1 MDRLDGTVYWGADQP
16 SLATLYATVEALL
29 PRWRKRAEEA
39 RRLGKLPRE
48 SVDELFDAGLLQ
60 LAMPKRFGGLELDW
74 PVLAEVARLAARAC
88 PSTAWIVGLVGG
100 HIQIVSRFPAEA
112 VNAVFRSGARQLV
125 ATGSAT
131 AAGGISLDGGAY
143 RVDGRWRLG
152 SGVDYATW
160 VVVSGPC
167 LHPSRRDARTVM
179 ALLPAI
185 DIEIG
190 DDWQA
195 IGMAGTGSR
204 DIIIRDRSISE
215 SWAQP
220 LDNVLGRSAERGG
233 HYLQSVSLIPYLT
246 SVIVG
251 PLLGCAEGAVAAGL
265 AIMRERHGR
274 QPNGNQWAF
283 AMRAGEII
291 ADIECARLLY
301 RSILSRLHEAGC
313 YSRDLSDRD
322 YAAIK
327 RDRARLTR
335 LCVNAVQQL
344 VSQLGTS
351 VIAQTHPVQRHWC
364 DLQVMAAHM
373 DVNWDRAMA
382 DYGTALLAQP

>member
-1 MDRLDGTVYWGADQP
+1 MDRPDGTVYWGADQP
-16 SLATLYATVEALL
+16 PLAALFARAEALL
-29 PRWRKRAEEA
+29 PRWRKRADDA

-74 PVLAEVARLAARAC
+74 PVLVEVARLSARAC
-88 PSTAWIVGLVGG
+88 PSTAWIVSLVGG

-112 VNAVFRSGARQLV
+112 VNAVFRSGARQLI

-160 VVVSGPC
+160 VVVSGSC
-167 LHPSRRDARTVM
+167 QRPSGRDGQTVL
-179 ALLPAI
+179 ALLPAV

-204 DIIIRDRSISE
+204 DIIIRDRSVSD

-220 LDNVLGRSAERGG
+220 LDDVLGRSAQRGE
-233 HYLQSVSLIPYLT
+233 HYLQSVPLIPYLT
-246 SVIVG
+246 SAIVG
-251 PLLGCAEGAVAAGL
+251 PLLGCAEGAVAAGF
-265 AIMRERHGR
+265 AIMRERYGR
-274 QPNGNQWAF
+274 QPNGSQRAF
-283 AMRAGEII
+283 AIRTGEIV

-313 YSRDLSDRD
+313 EDRDLSDRD

-335 LCVNAVQQL
+335 LCMNAVQQL
-344 VSQLGTS
+344 VSHLGTS
-351 VIAQTHPVQRHWC
+351 VIAQAHPVQRYWC

>member
-1 MDRLDGTVYWGADQP
+1 MDKLGKTVCWGADQP

-29 PRWRKRAEEA
+29 PRWRRRAEEA

-100 HIQIVSRFPAEA
+100 HIQIVSRFPAEVA
-112 VNAVFRSGARQLV
+112 NAVFRSGARQLV

-131 AAGGISLDGGAY
+131 AAGGISVDGGAY
-143 RVDGRWRLG
+143 RIDGRWRLG

-160 VVVSGPC
+160 VVVSGSC
-167 LHPSRRDARTVM
+167 LHPSRPDPRTVM
-179 ALLPAI
+179 ALLPAV
-185 DIEIG
+185 DVEIG
-190 DDWQA
+190 DDWQT

-204 DIIIRDRSISE
+204 DIIVRDRSISE

-274 QPNGNQWAF
+274 QPNGNQWTF

-301 RSILSRLHEAGC
+301 RSILSTLHEAGC
-313 YSRDLSDRD
+313 EERDLSDRD

-327 RDRARLTR
+327 RDRAKLTR
-335 LCVNAVQQL
+335 LCMNAVQQL

-382 DYGTALLAQP
+382 DYGTALLVRP